1 MNKISRSA
9 KINRNFYTNLRK
21 RGRTHF
27 QIMRMIQ
34 PNRLTQFTKDVYP
47 IIGPVARF
55 EIEMALKEKKEKE
68 KLSTLERIYNFF
80 SR

>member
-1 MNKISRSA
+1 
-9 KINRNFYTNLRK
+9 
-21 RGRTHF
+21 
-27 QIMRMIQ
+27 MRMIQ

-55 EIEMALKEKKEKE
+55 EIDMALKEKKEKE